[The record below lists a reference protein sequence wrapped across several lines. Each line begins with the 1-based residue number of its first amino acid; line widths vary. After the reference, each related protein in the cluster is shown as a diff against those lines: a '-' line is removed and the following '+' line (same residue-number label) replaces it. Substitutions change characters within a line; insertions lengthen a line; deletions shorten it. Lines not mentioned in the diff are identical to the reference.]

1 MRLIIKYFDQEIK
14 QLEIPLTEKEA
25 EMAKKLLLN
34 GADFLKIGNE
44 IINAKYIIGIF
55 EGGEPDYIGTERQI
69 ESPKRT
75 ERDFDKI
82 RKELEKIRKNLE
94 AKGVLEKKSEFEK
107 ELEEEA
113 KRLEEKTAKEKH
125 NEFIPGR
132 ELKEG
137 EIDVNELP
145 L

>member
-55 EGGEPDYIGTERQI
+55 EGGEPNYIGAERQI

-82 RKELEKIRKNLE
+82 RKEIEKIRKNLE
-94 AKGVLEKKSEFEK
+94 AKGVLEKKSEFEEELQREAK
-107 ELEEEA
+107 KLEEE
-113 KRLEEKTAKEKH
+113 TAKEKH
-125 NEFIPGR
+125 NEFIPER
-132 ELKEG
+132 KLKEG

>member
-34 GADFLKIGNE
+34 GADFLKIGDE

-55 EGGEPDYIGTERQI
+55 EGGEPPIKADRRIGA
-69 ESPKRT
+69 PKEK
-75 ERDFDKI
+75 ERDLSKI
-82 RKELEKIRKNLE
+82 KKELEKIRKNLE
-94 AKGVLEKKSEFEK
+94 EKGVLEKKNEFEK
-107 ELEEEA
+107 ELEDEA
-113 KRLEEKTAKEKH
+113 KKLEEETAKEKH

>member
-107 ELEEEA
+107 ELEPDYYWG
-113 KRLEEKTAKEKH
+113 
-125 NEFIPGR
+125 I
-132 ELKEG
+132 
-137 EIDVNELP
+137 
-145 L
+145 